1 MSRLER
7 SRRAFLKTVGAGA
20 ATLPFFKLL
29 ERSAVEAQTVPLRFI
44 GIYAPHGVAKELWR
58 PRDGF
63 NITYDNCSLAPFD
76 DPATYGKSFK
86 DKLLVIEGI
95 DLAAGIRGG
104 AAGHD
109 APRCILTGSGSSGA
123 NPSIDQYLA
132 LDKQL
137 GAQTRVASIVL
148 GVGNNLTDN
157 QSNISYAK
165 GGAPLPKIIDPMQ
178 TFNLLF
184 SNFVPSGDAVA
195 QAAAD
200 AKRKRGQSVIDFVRG
215 DLQRL
220 DLRLAG
226 PERIKLDQHLSSIRE
241 LEKRLAGQPV
251 QSCGPVVRPDGSLF
265 PSVQTYNGGEPYF
278 DAITNLQID
287 LLAQAMACDLTR
299 FASLFLSDLSRTKL
313 DPTLPDDV
321 HAGVAHAYNGSET
334 TGYTDPG
341 NPSTWLPLA
350 KQNRYCYGKA
360 ARLLQKLDQFG
371 VLDSAIVYMTSDMG
385 NPGAHRSTDV
395 PTIIAGGTNGAFNM
409 GRSVVLPKT
418 CPPDKF
424 YCDDQPGQN
433 LISNNKIL
441 VSILQA
447 FGVNE
452 NSFGSAT
459 DPAITTG
466 PLAELKE

>member
-1 MSRLER
+1 MSRLGR
-7 SRRAFLKTVGAGA
+7 SRRAFLKAVGSA
-20 ATLPFFKLL
+20 AVALPFFKSL
-29 ERSAVEAQTVPLRFI
+29 ERSAVEAQTLPPRFI
-44 GIYAPHGVAKELWR
+44 GVYAPHGVAKELWR
-58 PRDGF
+58 PGTGF
-63 NITYDNCSLAPFD
+63 DIAYDNCSLQPFD

-95 DLAAGIRGG
+95 DLAAGILGG

-123 NPSIDQYLA
+123 NPSLDQYLA

-137 GAQTRVASIVL
+137 GAQTRIASIVL
-148 GVGNNLTDN
+148 AVGNNLTDN

-165 GGAPLPKIIDPMQ
+165 GGAPLPKIIDPAQ
-178 TFNLLF
+178 TFKLLF
-184 SNFVPSGDAVA
+184 GSFAAPSDPAA
-195 QAAAD
+195 QAAAN
-200 AKRKRGQSVIDFVRG
+200 AQAKRGQSVLDFVLG

-220 DLRLAG
+220 GGRLAG
-226 PERIKLDQHLSSIRE
+226 PERDKLDQHLSSIRE
-241 LEKRLAGQPV
+241 LEKRLAAPAV
-251 QSCGPVVRPDGSLF
+251 QSCAAPAQPNSAQF
-265 PSVQTYNGGEPYF
+265 PQVQMYGGEPYF
-278 DAITNLQID
+278 DTITNLQVD

-321 HAGVAHAYNGSET
+321 HAGVAHVYNGSET
-334 TGYTDPG
+334 TSYTDPG
-341 NPSTWLPLA
+341 SPSTWLPLA

-360 ARLLQKLDQFG
+360 ARLLEKLDQFG

-395 PTIIAGGTNGAFNM
+395 PTIIAGGANGAFKM
-409 GRSVVLPKT
+409 GRSIVLPKT

-424 YCDDQPGQN
+424 YCDDQPGQD

-441 VSILQA
+441 VSIIQA
-447 FGVNE
+447 FGIDE
-452 NSFGSAT
+452 NSFGTAT
-459 DPAITTG
+459 DPTITTG
-466 PLAELKE
+466 TLAELKG